1 LTLVREVV
9 QLNKGVWKMA
19 QKQLR
24 VDDKLYRELEYIAKL
39 KHISV
44 AQAGDIVLR
53 AKMDTLGKLAD
64 TKAQAILAD
73 GGPKK
78 DPLKREAEFYIG
90 KKEGDGWEYKEYLG
104 FSVNYHDND

>member
-1 LTLVREVV
+1 
-9 QLNKGVWKMA
+9 MA

-24 VDDKLYRELEYIAKL
+24 ADDKLYRELEYIAKL

-78 DPLKREAEFYIG
+78 DPPKREAEFYIG
-90 KKEGDGWEYKEYLG
+90 KKEGNGWEYKEYLG
-104 FSVNYHDND
+104 FSVNYHEND

>member
-1 LTLVREVV
+1 
-9 QLNKGVWKMA
+9 MA

-24 VDDKLYRELEYIAKL
+24 VSEKVYQELEYIAKL

-53 AKMDTLGKLAD
+53 AKTDAIAKLAD

-78 DPLKREAEFYIG
+78 QPEAREPEFYIG
-90 KKEGDGWEYKEYLG
+90 KKEGNGWEYKEYLG
-104 FSVNYHDND
+104 FSVNYHEND